1 MKKMDELLRLKELY
15 EERAAIYEY
24 EAGLSKD
31 NAESLAKMYIE
42 KLIVAEYPLKI
53 KTILEKMK
61 EYYGKD

>member
-1 MKKMDELLRLKELY
+1 MDELLRLKELY
-15 EERAAIYEY
+15 EERAAIYEF

-31 NAESLAKMYIE
+31 KAESLAKMYIE

-53 KTILEKMK
+53 KIILEKVK